1 MTTGNIGFATD
12 TKLQVSNV
20 AAKSSTNSVVT
31 ETTQDFQSFFGGSK
45 GEEIKVDNKP
55 VATKTEVENV
65 IRKTQ
70 LNEKTKIENDNAD
83 ICEIEDSI
91 RDVIIDEL
99 DITVE
104 EFEMALN
111 NLGLEVVD
119 LLQPQNVALLIA
131 EVENVQ
137 PVDILTDADLTGLLT
152 DVTDSVNQVIET
164 AADSLN
170 VDTEQFVEIIRT
182 KVKTD
187 SQVQTENDIPLE
199 SIADNDDVKSEVFVV
214 KDESTGREIKV
225 ETTAATTETEV
236 VSEADTATD
245 FSNDDNQAKQDTKD
259 SDSGRIL
266 NNLVDSV
273 NRAVENSQ
281 VENNIFDNVRID
293 AEDIISQINEA
304 VKVRV
309 KADTTSMEIQLTPEN
324 LGKINLNVSTKNG
337 VVTATIT
344 AANDTVKAVIE
355 NQLIQLKDNLANQ
368 GLEVAKV
375 EVAVAS
381 HEFSMEGNE
390 SDNNADGRKGRNSHR
405 RFRTDAELFDDTKDF
420 AEQQL
425 METNGN
431 SVSYTA

>member
-20 AAKSSTNSVVT
+20 AAKNSTNSVVT
-31 ETTQDFQSFFGGSK
+31 ETTQNFQSFLGGSK

-70 LNEKTKIENDNAD
+70 FNEKTKIENDNAD
-83 ICEIEDSI
+83 ICKIEDSI

-170 VDTEQFVEIIRT
+170 VDTEQFVGIIRT

-199 SIADNDDVKSEVFVV
+199 SIADNDDMESEVFVV

-225 ETTAATTETEV
+225 ETTAATTETKV

-245 FSNDDNQAKQDTKD
+245 FYNDDNQAKQDTKD
-259 SDSGRIL
+259 SDSGRIM

-273 NRAVENSQ
+273 NRAVDNSQ

-381 HEFSMEGNE
+381 HELSMEGNE